1 VPSYSPQI
9 HPAQD
14 SLADECRG
22 TLARLVA
29 YVGTLALLAIVGVHL
44 WDQLSVGEAAE
55 PAAKAGWSLAS
66 RAYPASAVSQF
77 NLLEKTETYKSF
89 SIPGGGRK

>member
-1 VPSYSPQI
+1 MRSFRAIRANPSDSTQI
-9 HPAQD
+9 HPALN

-29 YVGTLALLAIVGVHL
+29 YVGTPALLAIVGIHL
-44 WDQLSVGEAAE
+44 WDRLPIGEAGE

-66 RAYPASAVSQF
+66 RSYRHSPSASR
-77 NLLEKTETYKSF
+77 F
-89 SIPGGGRK
+89 S